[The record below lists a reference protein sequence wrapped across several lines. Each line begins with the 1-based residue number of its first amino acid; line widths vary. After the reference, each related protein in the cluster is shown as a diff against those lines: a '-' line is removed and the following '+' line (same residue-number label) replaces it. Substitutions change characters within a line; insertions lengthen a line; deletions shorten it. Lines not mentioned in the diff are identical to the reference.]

1 MSFAEFGRL
10 LTGLATG
17 PGTGP
22 AAGGAAGGAGAQGE
36 PPASIT
42 VVSGDVHHSYLA
54 AVDLPAR
61 LQPHSAVYQAV
72 CSPIHNLLPDQFR
85 RGQRLATSRAGEL
98 IGTALARLAGVPKPE
113 IRWRITHGPWRH
125 NMLSMLEF
133 NGRHARIRF
142 ERTTPDVGGTARLL
156 PVCETELS

>member
-1 MSFAEFGRL
+1 
-10 LTGLATG
+10 
-17 PGTGP
+17 
-22 AAGGAAGGAGAQGE
+22 
-36 PPASIT
+36 
-42 VVSGDVHHSYLA
+42 VHHSYLA

-98 IGTALARLAGVPKPE
+98 IGTALARLAGVPEPE
-113 IRWRITHGPWRH
+113 IRWRITHGPWFH

-133 NGRHARIRF
+133 DGRHGRIRF
-142 ERTTPDVGGTARLL
+142 ERTTPDAGGTARLL
-156 PVCETELS
+156 TVCETELS